1 MGHSEPGGHWFVK
14 KNLKLKIL
22 RQTPFRSWSCTIKN
36 KVSTKE
42 KDWIPKMGLK
52 LANLR
57 LHLLLTRQKKPF
69 PSNTLKSQ
77 AHERCFGEKMLE
89 RGSREEEGLK

>member
-1 MGHSEPGGHWFVK
+1 
-14 KNLKLKIL
+14 
-22 RQTPFRSWSCTIKN
+22 
-36 KVSTKE
+36 
-42 KDWIPKMGLK
+42 MGLK

-69 PSNTLKSQ
+69 PSNTLKGQ